1 MYNNV
6 MQTESMT
13 FGDGT
18 MAISQK
24 YSRVQKKGQ
33 VTIPAEMRDK
43 LGLKEGDLVA
53 FIETDDGILISP
65 QEMLAMHALDRIGA
79 ALKEQGISLDELIES
94 GREERSKIIKEKYN
108 LSEEI

>member
-1 MYNNV
+1 
-6 MQTESMT
+6 
-13 FGDGT
+13 

-65 QEMLAMHALDRIGA
+65 QEVLALRALDRIGA

-94 GREERSKIIKEKYN
+94 GREERSKIIKEKYD
-108 LSEEI
+108 LSEEV

>member
-1 MYNNV
+1 
-6 MQTESMT
+6 
-13 FGDGT
+13 